1 MDNFTKRL
9 LLNSQEQKLNDFIY
23 KKGAKDF
30 ADKLAET
37 READALA
44 MAEQAKMTVDM
55 PQEKQLHVLQSMAVS
70 KLREVGYTEF
80 AEIFKACLKRGE

>member
-1 MDNFTKRL
+1 MDAFTRQL
-9 LLNSQEQKLNDFIY
+9 LLNNEAQKLNDFVY
-23 KKGAKDF
+23 RKGARDF
-30 ADKLAET
+30 ADKLHEA

-55 PQEKQLHVLQSMAVS
+55 PQEKQLHVLQSMACA
-70 KLREVGYTEF
+70 KLSEVGYTEF